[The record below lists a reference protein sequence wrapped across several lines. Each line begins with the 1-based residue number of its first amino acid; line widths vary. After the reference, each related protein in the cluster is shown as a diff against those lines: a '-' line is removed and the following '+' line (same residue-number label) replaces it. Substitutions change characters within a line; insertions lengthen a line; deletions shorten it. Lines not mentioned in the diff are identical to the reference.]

1 MEERGAS
8 TAATGGDCAASAHVT
23 IRGLTKRFTDAVVY
37 DRFDLDIPR
46 GKLVSV
52 FGPNGCG
59 KSTLINMIAG
69 LIPADA
75 GEILFDGKPLRDIK
89 FGYVFQNYREAL
101 FPWLRAIDNIQY
113 PLKLMKLPKAERRA
127 RGADGRQPRR
137 QDRPQPL
144 SLRAVGRP
152 AAARLDHAGARGGTA
167 NSFSRRAVL
176 GARLRDDAVHARPAP
191 AHLRGDG
198 NDDGTRLARPRGGG
212 LSRRPHSPALAPSGM
227 HCRLRALRRR
237 ATPHRRDAVAARL
250 RPNQGALPRHIPAGG
265 SQGMTRFDPYLP
277 IIGVVGLI
285 VVWYLAVWY
294 QVVDP
299 VLLPSPIDTFRAL
312 WSGMTG
318 GRLGFDFM
326 RTLERTILAT
336 LIAAAIAIPLGI
348 LLGASEKVYRSV
360 EFVVDFFRSTPA
372 SAMFPLFLVLFG
384 VGDKT
389 KVSVAAFGAALVI
402 LFNVAYGVMHA
413 RKTRL
418 LAAKVMGASRIRVL
432 TDVML
437 LESLPQTFV
446 GLRNGVSLAL
456 VIVVVAEM
464 FIGSTD
470 GLGQRVFEA
479 QQLFAMPDM
488 YAAIF
493 AAGGLGYGLNLMFLL
508 VERQFVHWSGK

>member
-1 MEERGAS
+1 M
-8 TAATGGDCAASAHVT
+8 
-23 IRGLTKRFTDAVVY
+23 
-37 DRFDLDIPR
+37 
-46 GKLVSV
+46 
-52 FGPNGCG
+52 
-59 KSTLINMIAG
+59 
-69 LIPADA
+69 
-75 GEILFDGKPLRDIK
+75 
-89 FGYVFQNYREAL
+89 
-101 FPWLRAIDNIQY
+101 
-113 PLKLMKLPKAERRA
+113 
-127 RGADGRQPRR
+127 
-137 QDRPQPL
+137 
-144 SLRAVGRP
+144 
-152 AAARLDHAGARGGTA
+152 
-167 NSFSRRAVL
+167 
-176 GARLRDDAVHARPAP
+176 
-191 AHLRGDG
+191 
-198 NDDGTRLARPRGGG
+198 
-212 LSRRPHSPALAPSGM
+212 
-227 HCRLRALRRR
+227 
-237 ATPHRRDAVAARL
+237 
-250 RPNQGALPRHIPAGG
+250 RHI
-265 SQGMTRFDPYLP
+265 RFDPYLP

-285 VVWYLAVWY
+285 VIWYLAVWF
-294 QVVDP
+294 QIVDR
-299 VLLPSPIDTFRAL
+299 VLLPSPVDTFRAL
-312 WSGMTG
+312 WRGMTG

-348 LLGASEKVYRSV
+348 FLGASEKVYHSV

-389 KVSVAAFGAALVI
+389 KISVAAFGAALVI
-402 LFNVAYGVMHA
+402 LFNVAYGVMNA

-418 LAAKVMGASRIRVL
+418 LAAKVMGASRMRVL

-493 AAGGLGYGLNLMFLL
+493 AAGALGYGLNLLFLL